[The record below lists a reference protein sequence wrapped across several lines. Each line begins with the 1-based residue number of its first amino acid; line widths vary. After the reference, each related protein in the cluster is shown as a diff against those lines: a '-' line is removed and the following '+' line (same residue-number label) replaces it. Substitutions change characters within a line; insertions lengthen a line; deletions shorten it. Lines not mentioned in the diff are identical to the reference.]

1 MTKIAAVMARTMN
14 DRSRIAKA
22 GVETGAKML
31 GVSIALCTLLG
42 DSKAR
47 ASANALVLLRAE

>member
-1 MTKIAAVMARTMN
+1 MTKIAAVMARTKN

-31 GVSIALCTLLG
+31 GVSIALCMLVG
-42 DSKAR
+42 ASKAH
-47 ASANALVLLRAE
+47 ASAKGLV